1 MNNLLTKRQA
11 AYIPCQA
18 YSKEVII
25 FVLWLP
31 VLLISELD
39 LSRLSFSTSYP
50 ILYKEDLHF
59 VRGIASGRER
69 RLSGNDSEVVGH
81 EKKC

>member
-1 MNNLLTKRQA
+1 M
-11 AYIPCQA
+11 
-18 YSKEVII
+18 II
-25 FVLWLP
+25 FVLQLP
-31 VLLISELD
+31 ALLTTELD
-39 LSRLSFSTSYP
+39 LSRLNFSTSYP

-59 VRGIASGRER
+59 VRGIASGWER

>member
-1 MNNLLTKRQA
+1 M
-11 AYIPCQA
+11 
-18 YSKEVII
+18 
-25 FVLWLP
+25 
-31 VLLISELD
+31 LISELD
-39 LSRLSFSTSYP
+39 LSRLSFSASYH

-81 EKKC
+81 EKMC